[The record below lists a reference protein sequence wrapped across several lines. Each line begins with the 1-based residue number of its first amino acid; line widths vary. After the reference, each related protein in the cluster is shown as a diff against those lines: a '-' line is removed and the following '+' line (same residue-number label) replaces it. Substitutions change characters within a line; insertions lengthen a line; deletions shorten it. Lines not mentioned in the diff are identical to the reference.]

1 MPEAP
6 RLIALALVTIGAL
19 MALSALTSRL
29 TGRLGVPLLLVF
41 LAIGMAAGTDGAGI
55 DFENFE
61 LAFQLGTLA
70 LVLILFDGGL
80 NTAAR
85 DFRAG
90 LKPAAAL
97 ATVGVVGTA
106 AVVSLAAWLLGMDGH
121 HAALLGAIVS
131 STDAAAVF
139 SVLRGSGIQLRKRVG
154 ITLELESG
162 LNDPMAVLLTVAFTQ
177 VLLGTRELSGWL
189 ALEVI
194 RDLAIGGAG
203 GALVGYG
210 GRALLRR
217 AKLAAGGLYPV
228 LTLALAMVAYGL
240 PTLLHGSGF
249 LAVYVAAVIIG
260 NAKQLP
266 YRAGLLRVHDAAAWV
281 AQVGMFLVLGLLVTP
296 QRLLDVAPLGL
307 ALALVLAFV
316 ARPAAVA
323 LSVLPFRY
331 GAKELGYLAWVGL
344 RGAVPII
351 LATYPVM
358 AGEAGALETFHLV
371 FFIVVVNAVIPGST
385 IRWVTDRLGLRS
397 AEPPPPTAVLEVT
410 STEQLAGKVL
420 AFHVDKASAACGVA
434 IRELPFPQETTVMLI
449 VRAGAMVAP
458 RGDVTLRPDDHL
470 YIVTTVSDEPLVRLI
485 FGQQEE
491 M

>member
-19 MALSALTSRL
+19 MALSALTSRF

-41 LAIGMAAGTDGAGI
+41 LAVGMVAGADGVGI
-55 DFENFE
+55 DFEDFE

-97 ATVGVVGTA
+97 ATVGVLATA
-106 AVVSLAAWLLGMDGH
+106 ALTAIAAWALGMEAR

-154 ITLELESG
+154 LTLELESG
-162 LNDPMAVLLTVAFTQ
+162 LNDPMAVLLTVSFTH
-177 VLLGTRELSGWL
+177 VLLGTEELSPWL
-189 ALEVI
+189 ALRVVGELVI
-194 RDLAIGGAG
+194 GAAG
-203 GALVGYG
+203 GALVGYA
-210 GRALLRR
+210 GRTLLLR

-228 LTLALAMVAYGL
+228 MTLALAMVAYGL
-240 PTLLHGSGF
+240 TTLLHGSGF
-249 LAVYVAAVIIG
+249 LGVYVAAVIIG

-296 QRLLDVAPLGL
+296 HRLLDVAPLGL
-307 ALALVLAFV
+307 ALGLVLAFV
-316 ARPAAVA
+316 ARPIAVA
-323 LSVLPFRY
+323 LSVAPFGY
-331 GAKELGYLAWVGL
+331 SLKEYGYLSWVGL

-351 LATYPVM
+351 LAAYPVM
-358 AGEAGALETFHLV
+358 AGAPGADESFHLV
-371 FFIVVVNAVIPGST
+371 FFIVVVNALVPGST
-385 IRWVTDRLGLRS
+385 IRFVTDRLGLRS
-397 AEPPPPTAVLEVT
+397 AEPPPPAAVLEVT
-410 STEQLAGKVL
+410 STESLSGKVL
-420 AFHVDKASAACGVA
+420 AFHVDRASAASGVA
-434 IRELPFPQETTVMLI
+434 IRDLPFPAETSVMLI
-449 VRAGAMVAP
+449 VRAGALVAP
-458 RGDVTLRPDDHL
+458 RGEVLLTPGDHL
-470 YIVTTVSDEPLVRLI
+470 YVITSDVDEPLVRLI

-491 M
+491 L